1 LAVFNDPRLFE
12 YVGSLGLY
20 VGTLFGIFF
29 LTRRYFGSTTALL
42 AVAVYAFSELG
53 LTAGSML
60 FLTHATRCF
69 FVWMIYCVGRWVD
82 HNDPKFLAGAILIWA
97 TGMYVFMEMAPA
109 ILVIPV
115 VWLVYRPPV
124 GVLHVALAAVLAIGL
139 WSPYLRFEAQR
150 NFIDVRS
157 QVDGNQ
163 LRRPISAAH
172 GATKPCCHNSGS

>member
-1 LAVFNDPRLFE
+1 MDCYSQVWPCSTIRDCLNTLAALA
-12 YVGSLGLY
+12 LY

-60 FLTHATRCF
+60 FLTYATRCF

-97 TGMYVFMEMAPA
+97 TGMYGVHGNGASHFGDPGRVARIPAAGGRLTRSARRCSGHRSLVPVPA
-109 ILVIPV
+109 I
-115 VWLVYRPPV
+115 
-124 GVLHVALAAVLAIGL
+124 
-139 WSPYLRFEAQR
+139 
-150 NFIDVRS
+150 
-157 QVDGNQ
+157 
-163 LRRPISAAH
+163 
-172 GATKPCCHNSGS
+172 